1 MIGAGQRAA
10 GGPRGRAP
18 PPAHRKTGGGGL
30 IMNTPSDFFLAGV
43 GLHRKANTHVSAGV
57 KLTHVPFEI

>member
-1 MIGAGQRAA
+1 MI
-10 GGPRGRAP
+10 
-18 PPAHRKTGGGGL
+18 
-30 IMNTPSDFFLAGV
+30 TPSDFFLAGV